1 MTTTAHRR
9 RRRGRDAD
17 ADVQGAADGAR
28 GNRGTIR
35 ATPWPVAL
43 VLAVAGGLAAWLA
56 FPPYDLWFLLP
67 IALAALDAAILVRRA
82 ALAGLLG
89 LIWGFAFFLPL
100 SQWANIYAGLAP
112 WAALAVVE
120 GLFFALYALLA
131 RAVLI
136 RRGVGLSG
144 SLVVACLW
152 AGVEA
157 LRSHVPWGGLPWGA
171 SAFALQHSPL
181 LNLGPWIGT
190 AGLAA
195 VVALVA
201 QLLLAGALAL
211 LGRRPGRRALRG
223 LWPVGTAAF
232 VVLACLV
239 VPSPPNPRVEG
250 DSTMR
255 IAGIQGNT
263 PRIAA
268 QDLTMPDEIF
278 PHSLELTS
286 QAAADARA
294 DAEPLDLVVWP
305 EGSAGWDLE
314 HDPAGAAA
322 VTAAAADVQAPLLVG
337 TQTPG
342 PDETRY
348 NMSLLW
354 TAEGTVAQSYA
365 KRHPVPFGEYIPARG
380 LIRHLSDKVDLVS
393 RDMLPGDRV
402 GVMDVDGRRVGVLI
416 CFEIAYENLVQD
428 TVDAG
433 ADVIVVQTNTAL
445 FGDSDEAAQQLAEAR
460 VFAVVSGRSV
470 VQVATVGESAIIT
483 PDGRDLARTGHWVP
497 GTVTADVPL
506 YAGITPAMA
515 AGPWIAIA
523 LGALGAAG
531 LLLSLPRRARVLA
544 ARPVPSRR
552 TR

>member
-1 MTTTAHRR
+1 MTPTAHRR
-9 RRRGRDAD
+9 RRRDRVEA
-17 ADVQGAADGAR
+17 ADVQAAGGSRGA
-28 GNRGTIR
+28 RGTIR
-35 ATPWPVAL
+35 PTPWPVAL
-43 VLAVAGGLAAWLA
+43 VLAIVGGLAAWLA

-67 IALAALDAAILVRRA
+67 IALAALNAAILVRHA
-82 ALAGLLG
+82 LLAGLLG
-89 LIWGFAFFLPL
+89 LVWGFAFFLPL

-131 RAVLI
+131 RAVLV

-201 QLLLAGALAL
+201 QLLVAGTLSL
-211 LGRRPGRRALRG
+211 LGRRSGRRAPRG
-223 LWPVGTAAF
+223 LWPIGIAVLA
-232 VVLACLV
+232 VLACLV
-239 VPSPPNPRVEG
+239 VPLPHNPRVEG
-250 DSTMR
+250 EDTMR

-294 DAEPLDLVVWP
+294 DSEPLDLVVWP

-314 HDPAGAAA
+314 HDPAAAAA
-322 VTAAAADVQAPLLVG
+322 VTSAAADVGVPLLVG

-342 PDETRY
+342 PDDTRY

-354 TAEGTVAQSYA
+354 TDEGTAAQSYA
-365 KRHPVPFGEYIPARG
+365 KRHPVPFGEYIPARD
-380 LIRHLSDKVDLVS
+380 LIRHLSDKVDLVP

-402 GVMDVDGRRVGVLI
+402 GVMDVDGRQVGVLI

-483 PDGRDLARTGHWVP
+483 PDGRDLARTGHWES
-497 GTVTADVPL
+497 GTVTAEVPL
-506 YAGITPAMA
+506 HTGITPAMA

-531 LLLSLPRRARVLA
+531 LLLSLPRRARVFA
-544 ARPVPSRR
+544 ARPVPTRR